1 MIYLFNDYLFKRN
14 YINFISLISKNLNL
28 MIKESTIF
36 IDYYSKIWK
45 KIQIRNLLA
54 QKIFSSKIYYYH
66 Y

>member
-14 YINFISLISKNLNL
+14 YFNFISLISKNLNL
-28 MIKESTIF
+28 MIKESGIF
-36 IDYYSKIWK
+36 IDYYSKILK
-45 KIQIRNLLA
+45 KKFRLEILV